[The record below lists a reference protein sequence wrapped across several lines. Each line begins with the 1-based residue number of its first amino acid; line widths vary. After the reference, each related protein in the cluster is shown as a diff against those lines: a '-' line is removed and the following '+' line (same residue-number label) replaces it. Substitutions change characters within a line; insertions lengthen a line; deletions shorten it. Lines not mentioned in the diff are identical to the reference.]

1 MDHLTAQGRT
11 DIHMNSIKGLI
22 RKDIYIGKR
31 SFITFGAVFV
41 LVVLLMFLFRFAFIY
56 GNLADASMFEDE
68 ENREFSMRYFDIVFP
83 AAVSLITLIGFGT
96 SFSQALEGDF
106 NSKWFSYAFSCGVAE
121 KNIAAAKHIENLASI
136 IISCL
141 INAAVG
147 AVYFGF
153 FNNDSSAFGV
163 FVGTVILPL
172 IFGIISCIENTLMLK
187 FRKLQTV
194 QIIMMAILLA
204 AAAGAFTKFIPFIE
218 KMSENPTAMLDSV
231 IAWVNANKGVIAAV
245 FAAAYIVVWAA
256 SFFVNIS
263 ILKRREKICG
273 A

>member
-1 MDHLTAQGRT
+1 M
-11 DIHMNSIKGLI
+11 
-22 RKDIYIGKR
+22 
-31 SFITFGAVFV
+31 TFGAVFV
-41 LVVLLMFLFRFAFIY
+41 LIVILMFLFRFAFIY

-83 AAVSLITLIGFGT
+83 AAVSLITLIGLGT

-153 FNNDSSAFGV
+153 FNNDSSALGV
-163 FVGTVILPL
+163 FAGIVILPL
-172 IFGIISCIENTLMLK
+172 LFSIISCIENTLMLTFK
-187 FRKLQTV
+187 KVQTV
-194 QIIMMAILLA
+194 QIIILAILLA
-204 AAAGAFTKFIPFIE
+204 AAAGAFVKFIPAIE
-218 KMSENPTAMLDSV
+218 KMSENPMAMLDRFTV
-231 IAWVNANKGVIAAV
+231 WVNTNKGIIAV
-245 FAAAYIVVWAA
+245 LFAAAYLVIWAA
-256 SFFVNIS
+256 SFFINIA